1 MINEEYMERWDGME
15 GVAYIPWK
23 DLPRNIGHLLE
34 EGAVIDSESLPPADT
49 KIKVKKS
56 KGTNYADYC
65 FGVLHFNCKRKPF
78 SERYF
83 LFQINDK
90 SLSHPNSPYM

>member
-1 MINEEYMERWDGME
+1 MINEEYLERWDRVE

-49 KIKVKKS
+49 KIKTKKS
-56 KGTNYADYC
+56 KGI
-65 FGVLHFNCKRKPF
+65 
-78 SERYF
+78 
-83 LFQINDK
+83 QIHKTVRN
-90 SLSHPNSPYM
+90 